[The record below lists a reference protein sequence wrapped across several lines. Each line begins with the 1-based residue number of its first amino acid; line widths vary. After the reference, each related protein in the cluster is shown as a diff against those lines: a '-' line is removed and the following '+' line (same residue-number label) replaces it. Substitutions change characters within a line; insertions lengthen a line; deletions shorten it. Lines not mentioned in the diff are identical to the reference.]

1 MSQTMQPEAGYTVI
15 REHNPSSV
23 LEAHFHQLWAARGQ
37 DFPAINPKLAI
48 KAIGFARVHG
58 DWMGVMVTPW
68 FVHLILLAGG
78 GTLWGDIPL
87 GQRRYLDLPG
97 ATLPFTAAEAFGIGA
112 YQYSPLLAQVSE
124 AEDMAAAQ
132 RVADDALQAILHLPG
147 AMAAPD
153 DEVPSFSRRGF
164 FRRLAGKRA

>member
-1 MSQTMQPEAGYTVI
+1 MRT
-15 REHNPSSV
+15 
-23 LEAHFHQLWAARGQ
+23 
-37 DFPAINPKLAI
+37 
-48 KAIGFARVHG
+48 
-58 DWMGVMVTPW
+58 
-68 FVHLILLAGG
+68 
-78 GTLWGDIPL
+78 
-87 GQRRYLDLPG
+87 
-97 ATLPFTAAEAFGIGA
+97 EAFGIGA

-153 DEVPSFSRRGF
+153 EAPSFSRRGF

>member
-1 MSQTMQPEAGYTVI
+1 MSQTMQPEAAYAAL
-15 REHNPSSV
+15 REHNPSRV
-23 LEAHFHQLWAARGQ
+23 LEAHFHQLWQARGQ

-48 KAIGFARVHG
+48 KAIGFARVQG

-78 GTLWGDIPL
+78 GALWGDIPA

-97 ATLPFTAAEAFGIGA
+97 ATLPFTAAEALGIGA

-132 RVADDALQAILHLPG
+132 RVADDVLQAILHLPS
-147 AMAAPD
+147 AMAVPD
-153 DEVPSFSRRGF
+153 DEGRGFSRRGF
-164 FRRLAGKRA
+164 FRRLAGKRD

>member
-1 MSQTMQPEAGYTVI
+1 
-15 REHNPSSV
+15 
-23 LEAHFHQLWAARGQ
+23 
-37 DFPAINPKLAI
+37 
-48 KAIGFARVHG
+48 
-58 DWMGVMVTPW
+58 MVTPW
-68 FVHLILLAGG
+68 FVHLVLLAGG

-97 ATLPFTAAEAFGIGA
+97 ATLPFTAAETFGIGA

-153 DEVPSFSRRGF
+153 EAPSFSRRGF